1 MLNALLA
8 IITLRTFFVFFSTA
22 ISIALVML
30 FLNIITIDEIVE
42 IFNLSPGAAQILKN
56 VLSRIQEVTGNIL
69 NIISQ
74 LLKKLFSWAG
84 VDIDLS
90 SIKAADIPKPEIPK
104 SGIPTGVPTDI
115 PAAIPAEVMDAL

>member
-56 VLSRIQEVTGNIL
+56 VLSRIQEVTGNLL

-74 LLKKLFSWAG
+74 LLNKLFSWAG
-84 VDIDLS
+84 VDIDLN
-90 SIKAADIPKPEIPK
+90 SIKAADIPKPDVPKPVIP
-104 SGIPTGVPTDI
+104 GTDI
-115 PAAIPAEVMDAL
+115 PGGIPAKAADAL